1 MRAGQLRDMGLGS
14 YPEVSLARA
23 REVAQTARVVISS
36 GFDPIAERQRKQA
49 RAAARIALFGSW
61 PSV

>member
-14 YPEVSLARA
+14 YPEVSLAPA

-36 GFDPIAERQRKQA
+36 GFDPIA
-49 RAAARIALFGSW
+49 
-61 PSV
+61 